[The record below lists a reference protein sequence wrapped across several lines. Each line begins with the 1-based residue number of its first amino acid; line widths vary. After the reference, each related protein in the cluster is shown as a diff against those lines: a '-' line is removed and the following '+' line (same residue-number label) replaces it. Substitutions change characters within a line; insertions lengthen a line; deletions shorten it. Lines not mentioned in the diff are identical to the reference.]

1 MTDVATLYKTS
12 FEQSGL
18 DRRDRV
24 WKVLCRHFFDQR
36 MPPNAT
42 VLDLACGYGE
52 FINNIGAGRK
62 FAVDLNPDAAKHL
75 QPGISFFNA
84 PATDLSLIGRDVAD
98 VVFTSNFL
106 EHLRDKKECDTV
118 LAAVRDVLK
127 PGGKFIVMGPNIRY
141 TYREYW
147 DFYDHYL
154 PLSDLSLAEGL
165 GIAGFRVEEN
175 IARFMPYTMNNKTPT
190 HDLLIRAYLALPM
203 AWKVLGKQFL
213 VTAVKQ

>member
-1 MTDVATLYKTS
+1 MTDVAALYRTR
-12 FEQSGL
+12 FEQTGL

-24 WKVLCRHFFDQR
+24 WKVLCKHFFDQR
-36 MPPNAT
+36 IPPGST

-52 FINNIGAGRK
+52 FINNVTAGRK
-62 FAVDLNPDAAKHL
+62 FAVDLNPDAAQHL
-75 QPGISFFNA
+75 ASGITFFNA
-84 PATDLSLIGRDVAD
+84 PATDLSIIGHEVAD

-127 PGGKFIVMGPNIRY
+127 PGGKFIVMGPNIRF

-154 PLSDLSLAEGL
+154 PLSDLSLGEGL
-165 GIAGFRVEEN
+165 GIAGFRIEES

-190 HDLLIRAYLALPM
+190 HDLLVRAYLALPL

-213 VTAVKQ
+213 IVAVKK